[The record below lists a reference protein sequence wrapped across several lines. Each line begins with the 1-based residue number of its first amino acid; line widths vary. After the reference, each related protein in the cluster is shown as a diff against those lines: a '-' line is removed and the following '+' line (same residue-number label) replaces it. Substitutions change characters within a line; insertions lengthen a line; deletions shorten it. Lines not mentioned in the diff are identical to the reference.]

1 MTEATSPR
9 CPWCSAELPG
19 PNLASCP
26 SCGATLTSPTGTEPD
41 IKGVTS
47 LDPLAIIAARAEVGR
62 PRSRILS
69 FITGDTT
76 SDDTGA
82 PENPESLAPPTG
94 DVRREMLRLELEAER
109 ADRDAETVA
118 LKSDV
123 IVEQGIPLATLA
135 AEDEAGTALEGLLP
149 EDAAEATA
157 ASAAP
162 PPAPAAAAPP
172 PVPAPVAASPA
183 PPATTAE
190 GEPPAGPQGGPA
202 PA

>member
-26 SCGATLTSPTGTEPD
+26 SCGATLTSPTGAEPD

-76 SDDTGA
+76 SDDSGA
-82 PENPESLAPPTG
+82 PENPESLAPPTD

-109 ADRDAETVA
+109 ADREAETVA
-118 LKSDV
+118 LKSEV

-135 AEDEAGTALEGLLP
+135 AEDGAGTALEGLIS
-149 EDAAEATA
+149 EDEAAGATA
-157 ASAAP
+157 SPAAP
-162 PPAPAAAAPP
+162 PPAPA
-172 PVPAPVAASPA
+172 PVAATPA
-183 PPATTAE
+183 PPATTVE

>member
-1 MTEATSPR
+1 MTEPTSPR

-26 SCGATLTSPTGTEPD
+26 TCGATLTSPTGTEPD

-76 SDDTGA
+76 TDDSTA
-82 PENPESLAPPTG
+82 PATPGSPAPPSG

-109 ADRDAETVA
+109 ADREAETVA
-118 LKSDV
+118 LKSEV

-135 AEDEAGTALEGLLP
+135 AEDGASTALEGLLP
-149 EDAAEATA
+149 EDE
-157 ASAAP
+157 
-162 PPAPAAAAPP
+162 PAADQ
-172 PVPAPVAASPA
+172 VAAA
-183 PPATTAE
+183 D
-190 GEPPAGPQGGPA
+190 Q
-202 PA
+202 